1 MSVEMTLSRET
12 LCFERLALAREEQ
25 VSVEG
30 EATLP
35 GSMRDAVTVLS
46 VQAQAYLEDA
56 RATAGGMTLRGH
68 VSFQALYT
76 QGDLTRIRA
85 METTCDFEHSIDAP
99 ELQPDMRVNAS
110 VAVQETEGT
119 AASGRM
125 TLRALL
131 DLQIEAFETTRQ
143 ALVTDAAGDADA
155 LRTRMQRV
163 AFCRTAPLGEEK
175 TLVREEFDLPA
186 RLEVGDVLSATGE
199 ASVSELT
206 GGAGR
211 IGICG
216 TVEVR
221 VLHKA
226 QEAGDP
232 LVMAKTVARCREA
245 GVHVGA
251 HPGFPDLMGFGRRSM
266 NVSPAEAKAYI
277 QYQLGALAAFCRA
290 AGVPLRHV
298 KPHGALYNMA
308 AKDEKLARAIVEGIC
323 EVDDRLILLALSG
336 SEMLLA
342 AEKAGLRAASEVF
355 ADRGYQSD
363 GTLVPRTQPGAMI
376 TDETLAIERVVRMV
390 TEGVV
395 TAIDG
400 TDIPLRADSICVH
413 GDGEKALLFVR
424 RIRAAL
430 EAKGVALRAL

>member
-1 MSVEMTLSRET
+1 MYKV
-12 LCFERLALAREEQ
+12 
-25 VSVEG
+25 
-30 EATLP
+30 
-35 GSMRDAVTVLS
+35 
-46 VQAQAYLEDA
+46 
-56 RATAGGMTLRGH
+56 
-68 VSFQALYT
+68 
-76 QGDLTRIRA
+76 DLNS
-85 METTCDFEHSIDAP
+85 D
-99 ELQPDMRVNAS
+99 
-110 VAVQETEGT
+110 
-119 AASGRM
+119 
-125 TLRALL
+125 
-131 DLQIEAFETTRQ
+131 
-143 ALVTDAAGDADA
+143 
-155 LRTRMQRV
+155 
-163 AFCRTAPLGEEK
+163 LGESFGAYTIGMDEAVIPLI
-175 TLVREEFDLPA
+175 T
-186 RLEVGDVLSATGE
+186 SANV
-199 ASVSELT
+199 A
-206 GGAGR
+206 
-211 IGICG
+211 CG
-216 TVEVR
+216 Y
-221 VLHKA
+221 H
-226 QEAGDP
+226 AGDP

-277 QYQLGALAAFCRA
+277 QYQLGALAA
-290 AGVPLRHV
+290 GVPLRHV

-308 AKDEKLARAIVEGIC
+308 AKDEKLARAVVEGIC

-395 TAIDG
+395 TAVDG